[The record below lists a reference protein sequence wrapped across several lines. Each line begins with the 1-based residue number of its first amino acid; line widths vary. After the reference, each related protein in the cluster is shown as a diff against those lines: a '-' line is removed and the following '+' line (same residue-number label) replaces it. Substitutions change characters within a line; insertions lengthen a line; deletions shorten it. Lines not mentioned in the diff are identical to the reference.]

1 MQLTVAVFQCRLYS
15 LQPFFSV
22 ISVSKTESRSP
33 KEGDTEMI
41 MADKIIEL
49 RKKNGWSQ
57 EELADKL
64 DVSRQSISKWE
75 GAQSVPDMKRIIQM
89 SEIFGVS
96 TDFLL
101 KDEMGLE
108 SIGPKSGTT
117 DQIIE
122 EKSLASDTEL
132 EVKTVTMEEASAFL
146 DEKDKASRRIS
157 LGVMLCIMSPIV
169 MIALAG
175 FSEAGML
182 ALTEAM
188 ALGAGLVVLFILIC
202 IAVALFVTTDLSGNR
217 FEYMEK
223 SAIETAYGVDGMVKS
238 RKEHFADAYMKMVVS
253 GIILCVGSVLPLF
266 ITMMVF
272 GEGNGNGSVTDE
284 LPYMFAVC
292 VLLLMVSLGVFLIV
306 RASVIQGGYQMLLE
320 EGDYTRE
327 NKAALKRNQNVITG
341 YWIIVTAVYLGYSF
355 ITNNWSM
362 SWVIW
367 PVAGVLYGLVIIIAN
382 TLRKKN

>member
-292 VLLLMVSLGVFLIV
+292 VLLLMVALGVFLIV

>member
-22 ISVSKTESRSP
+22 ISVSKAESRSP

-75 GAQSVPDMKRIIQM
+75 GAQSIPDMKRIIQM

-108 SIGPKSGTT
+108 SIGPKSGTAN
-117 DQIIE
+117 QIIE
-122 EKSLASDTEL
+122 EKSLASDNEL

-175 FSEAGML
+175 LSEAGML

>member
-1 MQLTVAVFQCRLYS
+1 M
-15 LQPFFSV
+15 
-22 ISVSKTESRSP
+22 
-33 KEGDTEMI
+33 
-41 MADKIIEL
+41 
-49 RKKNGWSQ
+49 
-57 EELADKL
+57 
-64 DVSRQSISKWE
+64 
-75 GAQSVPDMKRIIQM
+75 
-89 SEIFGVS
+89 S

-169 MIALAG
+169 LIALAG
-175 FSEAGML
+175 LSEAGML

-292 VLLLMVSLGVFLIV
+292 VLLLMVSLGVFLIL

>member
-175 FSEAGML
+175 LSEAGML

-202 IAVALFVTTDLSGNR
+202 IAVALFVTTDLSGNK

-292 VLLLMVSLGVFLIV
+292 VLLLMVALGVFLIV